1 MPIWN
6 PWHGCTKY
14 SAGCQN
20 CYVYRIDATHGHNST
35 TVQKTAAFSLPM
47 QRTRGGTLKLQP
59 TGEPVYTCLSSDFF
73 LPEADDW
80 RPDIWAM
87 IRYRSDLQFF
97 IITKRIVRA
106 AACFPPDWGR
116 GYPNVTICCTA
127 ENQQTADERLPVLLQ
142 LPIAKKEIICEPLLT
157 PIQLQPVSRSA
168 ANPASRQGS
177 AAGNGSRPLRHS
189 VGLQMFHSSSNRL
202 ERFLKKGDFVIRF
215 LGHCNTHRHKK
226 RCISYSRSIHPPR
239 RRLLESSTYSKKCK
253 KARKTGMCRTVKVK
267 YILNTRRK
275 KVIFSLT

>member
-35 TVQKTAAFSLPM
+35 TVQKTAAFALPM

-73 LPEADDW
+73 LPDADNW

-97 IITKRIVRA
+97 IITKRLLRA
-106 AACFPPDWGR
+106 AACLPPDWGT
-116 GYPNVTICCTA
+116 GYPNVTICCTT
-127 ENQQTADERLPVLLQ
+127 ENQQAADERLPVLLQ

-157 PIQLQPVSRSA
+157 PIQLQPYLQPQISRVTVGGESGEQARLCRWEWVTSLAAQCRA
-168 ANPASRQGS
+168 ANVPFVFKQTGA
-177 AAGNGSRPLRHS
+177 
-189 VGLQMFHSSSNRL
+189 
-202 ERFLKKGDFVIRF
+202 RFEKEGICYKI
-215 LGHCNTHRHKK
+215 
-226 RCISYSRSIHPPR
+226 PR
-239 RRLLESSTYSKKCK
+239 RLQQIQAQ
-253 KARKTGMCRTVKVK
+253 KAMQF
-267 YILNTRRK
+267 L
-275 KVIFSLT
+275 

>member
-1 MPIWN
+1 MPVWN

-35 TVQKTAAFSLPM
+35 TVQKTAAFALPM

-73 LPEADDW
+73 LPDADDW

-106 AACFPPDWGR
+106 AACFPPDWGT

-127 ENQQTADERLPVLLQ
+127 ETNRRQRTAARSPAIADLQKRNHLRAAFNAHTVTTLPTATNLSSDDWRGIRRAGKALPLGMGHVPCGTVSGCKCSVRL
-142 LPIAKKEIICEPLLT
+142 
-157 PIQLQPVSRSA
+157 
-168 ANPASRQGS
+168 
-177 AAGNGSRPLRHS
+177 
-189 VGLQMFHSSSNRL
+189 
-202 ERFLKKGDFVIRF
+202 
-215 LGHCNTHRHKK
+215 
-226 RCISYSRSIHPPR
+226 
-239 RRLLESSTYSKKCK
+239 
-253 KARKTGMCRTVKVK
+253 
-267 YILNTRRK
+267 
-275 KVIFSLT
+275 

>member
-73 LPEADDW
+73 LPDADNW

-87 IRYRSDLQFF
+87 IRFRSDLHFF
-97 IITKRIVRA
+97 IITKRLLRV
-106 AACFPPDWGR
+106 AACLPPDWR
-116 GYPNVTICCTA
+116 TGYPNVTICCTT
-127 ENQQTADERLPVLLQ
+127 ENQQAADERLPVLLQ

-157 PIQLQPVSRSA
+157 PIQLQPYLQPQISRVTVGGESGEQARLCRWEWVTSLAAQCRA
-168 ANPASRQGS
+168 AN
-177 AAGNGSRPLRHS
+177 RP
-189 VGLQMFHSSSNRL
+189 G
-202 ERFLKKGDFVIRF
+202 RFLKKGDFVIRY

-226 RCISYSRSIHPPR
+226 QCNSYSRSIHTPR
-239 RRLLESSTYSKKCK
+239 RRLLESSTVTKKGK
-253 KARKTGMCRTVKVK
+253 KARKLGSAGR
-267 YILNTRRK
+267 
-275 KVIFSLT
+275 

>member
-35 TVQKTAAFSLPM
+35 TVQKTAAFALPM

-73 LPEADDW
+73 LPDADTW

-87 IRYRSDLQFF
+87 IRFRSDLHFF

-106 AACFPPDWGR
+106 AACFPPDWGT

-142 LPIAKKEIICEPLLT
+142 LPICRKEIICEPLLT
-157 PIQLQPVSRSA
+157 PIQLQPYLQPQISRVTVGGESGEQARLCRWEWVTSLAAQCRA
-168 ANPASRQGS
+168 ANVP
-177 AAGNGSRPLRHS
+177 
-189 VGLQMFHSSSNRL
+189 
-202 ERFLKKGDFVIRF
+202 FVF
-215 LGHCNTHRHKK
+215 KQTGTFF
-226 RCISYSRSIHPPR
+226 S
-239 RRLLESSTYSKKCK
+239 
-253 KARKTGMCRTVKVK
+253 KTGICYK
-267 YILNTRRK
+267 IPRK
-275 KVIFSLT
+275 LQQIQAQKAMQFL

>member
-73 LPEADDW
+73 LAAADDW
-80 RPDIWAM
+80 RTDIWAM
-87 IRYRSDLQFF
+87 IRFRSDLQFF

-106 AACFPPDWGR
+106 AACFPPDWGT

-127 ENQQTADERLPVLLQ
+127 ENQQTADR
-142 LPIAKKEIICEPLLT
+142 K
-157 PIQLQPVSRSA
+157 
-168 ANPASRQGS
+168 
-177 AAGNGSRPLRHS
+177 S
-189 VGLQMFHSSSNRL
+189 V
-202 ERFLKKGDFVIRF
+202 V
-215 LGHCNTHRHKK
+215 
-226 RCISYSRSIHPPR
+226 
-239 RRLLESSTYSKKCK
+239 
-253 KARKTGMCRTVKVK
+253 
-267 YILNTRRK
+267 
-275 KVIFSLT
+275 